1 MLMAAGLLTLA
12 TLKQAALLACPFAV
26 GVIAGSKIFMRFSDQ
41 RFRQLTM
48 AFMFM
53 VSLGVL
59 FA

>member
-1 MLMAAGLLTLA
+1 MAAGLLILA
-12 TLKQAALLACPFAV
+12 ILQQAALLACPFVV
-26 GVIAGSKIFMRFSDQ
+26 GVIAGSSIFIRFSDQ